1 MNMIHRMNAMM
12 LAAVLV
18 VPVGIC
24 IAVAA
29 PSYQST
35 VTSNNSPSSPPST
48 GSTFAPSTGPAL
60 APSTSPP
67 PPVATTMNPPVG
79 STSDTTGKAG
89 HGGSGNAHP

>member
-1 MNMIHRMNAMM
+1 MNMIHRLKAMM

-18 VPVGIC
+18 VPVGTC

-48 GSTFAPSTGPAL
+48 GSAFAPSTGSAL

-67 PPVATTMNPPVG
+67 PPVATTMVPPVG
-79 STSDTTGKAG
+79 STNKTTGQVA